1 MADSSRVI
9 NVSIAFLNLDATD
22 ALKQYTTD
30 KVKHCVQKF
39 AHQDTEAHVVLK
51 VEKTRQIAELSMH
64 LSGHDFVVKEES
76 EDLYASIDKLT
87 DSLSQQLRK
96 HKERVTSHH

>member
-1 MADSSRVI
+1 MADSARVI
-9 NVSIAFLNLDATD
+9 NVSIAFLNLDATE
-22 ALKQYTTD
+22 ALKQYATD

-51 VEKTRQIAELSMH
+51 VEKTRQIAEVSMH
-64 LSGHDFVVKEES
+64 LSGHDFVVKEET

-87 DSLSQQLRK
+87 DSLSYQLRK
-96 HKERVTSHH
+96 HKEKVTSHH